1 MQTADLTNAL
11 AAATAAPVVD
21 EQESEGLLL
30 FRRRVKR
37 QEIVYLASQ
46 LGIMVETG
54 VNLAAALEGLAEQ
67 EENATL
73 HSILVDLR
81 HRVEAGEDFSTALAR
96 HPKQFDKTFVSL
108 VRASEQTGTLG
119 PMLQQL
125 SEYLSKELENRGK
138 VRSAL
143 TYPTVMLAVAAG
155 VTIFLL
161 TYVLPKFSP
170 LFERKGVRLPKST
183 QLMMIVSDSLL
194 GYWWAWAIGV
204 VVVVVGGWFW
214 ARTKAGRSSIDW
226 CKIHAPLVGP
236 MFRKVTISR
245 CLRTLGV
252 MVGNGVSMLD
262 AVQLTSDV
270 SGNTHYEREWMQV
283 LDQITNGR
291 RVCEALGESQLFPK
305 PLIQMIASGEDTGR
319 LDFVLDKVSGHYE
332 RDVDM
337 SLKTMTSLLEP
348 LMITVMGV
356 VVGGIAMSLLLPIFQ
371 LSRAAG

>member
-204 VVVVVGGWFW
+204 VVVVGGWFW

>member
-54 VNLAAALEGLAEQ
+54 VNLAAAMEGLAEQ

-194 GYWWAWAIGV
+194 GYWWAWAIG